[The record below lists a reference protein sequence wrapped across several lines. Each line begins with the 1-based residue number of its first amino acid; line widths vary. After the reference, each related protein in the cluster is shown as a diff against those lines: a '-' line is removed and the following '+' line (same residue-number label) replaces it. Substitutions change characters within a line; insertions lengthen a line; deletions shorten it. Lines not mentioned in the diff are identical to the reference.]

1 MFNGDGGAVSTES
14 QLTRSVRNLDEQIT
28 QLEKFTDILIQRLK
42 PIRNE
47 KPLAEAKE
55 LQAPRAPKSP
65 LTDGIDVFACRI
77 VTLKKYLDCLL
88 QEIEL

>member
-1 MFNGDGGAVSTES
+1 MFNGDGGEVSTES

-28 QLEKFTDILIQRLK
+28 QLEKLTDILIQRLK

-55 LQAPRAPKSP
+55 LQAPRVPKSP
-65 LTDGIDVFACRI
+65 LTDGIDVFASRL
-77 VTLKKYLDCLL
+77 VTMRRHLDCVL